1 MTNCEGR
8 FFFFSK
14 KLSPLEEK
22 FKRQKPALL
31 EVRPSDLVRILCPAA

>member
-8 FFFFSK
+8 FFFFK

-31 EVRPSDLVRILCPAA
+31 EVRPSDLVRILCLAA